1 MYFFCLQAD
10 RPLTGGLISGGGGG
24 RTFIQGG
31 LVTGCMF
38 FCLPIDG
45 PITGG
50 EGLQVGGALISRGGL
65 VIGCIFCLQVDGT
78 ITGGLVSG
86 GGEGAYIR
94 EACNQ

>member
-10 RPLTGGLISGGGGG
+10 RPLTGGLISGGG

-50 EGLQVGGALISRGGL
+50 EGLQVGGG
-65 VIGCIFCLQVDGT
+65 
-78 ITGGLVSG
+78 
-86 GGEGAYIR
+86 GAYIR
-94 EACNQ
+94 EGL

>member
-24 RTFIQGG
+24 

-38 FCLPIDG
+38 FCLPVDG

-50 EGLQVGGALISRGGL
+50 EGL
-65 VIGCIFCLQVDGT
+65 
-78 ITGGLVSG
+78 
-86 GGEGAYIR
+86 
-94 EACNQ
+94 